1 MTANDLTR
9 IVQRMATERGGRLF
23 RNNTGRLRDGRGT
36 WIHFGIPTKGGSDLI
51 GWMPGARFT
60 AIEIKA
66 GKDRL
71 SPEQSAWLAAVRDAG
86 GIAGVV
92 RTVED
97 AETLLGSK

>member
-23 RNNTGRLRDGRGT
+23 RNNTGRVNVDGR
-36 WIHFGIPTKGGSDLI
+36 WVHYGIPSRGGSDLI
-51 GWMPGARFT
+51 GWMPGAVFT
-60 AIEIKA
+60 AVEIKV
-66 GKDRL
+66 GRDRL
-71 SPEQSAWLAAVRDAG
+71 TAEQAAWLEAVRAAG

-97 AETLLGSK
+97 AEALLG